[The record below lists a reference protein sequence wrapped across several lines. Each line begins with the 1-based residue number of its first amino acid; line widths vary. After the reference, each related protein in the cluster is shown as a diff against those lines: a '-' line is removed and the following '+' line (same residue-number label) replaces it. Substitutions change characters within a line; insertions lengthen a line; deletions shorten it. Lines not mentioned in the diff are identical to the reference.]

1 MSSFENLIGKDVNVS
16 IEFLFINI
24 LIISF
29 SFQHLFI
36 PLYDEKLWIWVISLF
51 MYFVLIINNVTR
63 RNCIKVELQV
73 VVFLLSFIFCNYILH
88 VEKVGLGVILILLL
102 FMLQLIA
109 FRNIKLKI
117 RELYSISACF
127 FLFFSLYTFIS
138 LKNYFNTNT
147 VGFVFLTC
155 GIYSTLMVKTESF
168 CGILLNV
175 FVSIFVIIGILQYDC
190 RTSLFAYCFYL
201 LMKVLPIRLLYSSLK
216 YKTLL
221 FVFTIGSILFV
232 FIYIMLF
239 ENRIDLQDYFSFSE
253 KSVYSGRQMIW
264 IEVLSLF
271 ENSPFWGIG
280 SHVSLLSHD
289 EFNVHN
295 SMLHYL
301 VVYGL
306 PVYLMILFM
315 LYRISSTFYK
325 YVDDYIVKNGLAAL
339 FAYFLV
345 AFTETN
351 LIQEVF
357 VSFLPIAIIYSRINN
372 IKYDT

>member
-1 MSSFENLIGKDVNVS
+1 MKPLESWIGKDVNVS
-16 IEFLFINI
+16 IESLFINV
-24 LIISF
+24 LIIAF
-29 SFQHLFI
+29 SFQHLFL
-36 PLYDEKLWIWVISLF
+36 PLYDTKLWIWCISLLL
-51 MYFVLIINNVTR
+51 YFILVVNNVIR
-63 RNCIKVELQV
+63 QNSIKVELRV
-73 VVFLLSFIFCNYILH
+73 IAFLLSFMFCNYLLH
-88 VEKVGLGVILILLL
+88 VGKVGLGIILILLL
-102 FMLQLIA
+102 FVVQLMA
-109 FRNIKLKI
+109 FRNMKLKK
-117 RELYSISACF
+117 RALYSISACF
-127 FLFFSLYTFIS
+127 FLFLLLYTFIP
-138 LKNYFNTNT
+138 LKDYFNTNT

-155 GIYSTLMVKTESF
+155 GIYSTLMVRTNSF
-168 CGILLNV
+168 YGIFLNI
-175 FVSIFVIIGILQYDC
+175 FVSIFVIMGILIYDC
-190 RTSLFAYCFYL
+190 RTSLLAYCFYL
-201 LMKVLPIRLLYSSLK
+201 LMKMLPVRLIYSSLK
-216 YKTLL
+216 YKGLL
-221 FVFTIGSILFV
+221 FMFTFGSILFV

-271 ENSPFWGIG
+271 GNSPFWGIG